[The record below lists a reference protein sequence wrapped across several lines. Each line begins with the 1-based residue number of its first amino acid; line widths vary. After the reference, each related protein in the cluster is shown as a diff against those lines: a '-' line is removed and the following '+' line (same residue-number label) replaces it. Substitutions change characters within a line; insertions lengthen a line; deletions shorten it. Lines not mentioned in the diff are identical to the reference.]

1 MVLLGAL
8 VNGIAIILGTLLG
21 RLLRRIPDSMKN
33 TVMNGIGLA
42 IIVLGIQMGFKSG
55 NFLIVILS
63 LVIGA
68 VVGEWIDLEDKFNR
82 AGHWLERR
90 VGSNEPG
97 SIAQGF
103 VTASLVFVVGAM
115 GFLGALDS
123 GIKGNHDILYT
134 KAIMDGFI
142 SIILTSTLGMGVL
155 FSAIPVFVYEGAIAL
170 LATQITRFV
179 PDVLMND
186 CITEMTAVGGIM
198 IMAIGLNL
206 LGITKVKV
214 ANLLPGIL
222 VAVLLVAMIY
232 GYNTYFG

>member
-8 VNGIAIILGTLLG
+8 VNGVAIVFGTLLG
-21 RLLRRIPDSMKN
+21 RLLRRIPDGMKE

-42 IIVLGIQMGFKSG
+42 IIVLGLQMSFKSE

-68 VVGEWIDLEDKFNR
+68 VIGELVALEDKFTS
-82 AGHWLERR
+82 AGHWLEAR

-103 VTASLVFVVGAM
+103 ITASLVFVVGAM
-115 GFLGALDS
+115 GILGALDS
-123 GIKGNHDILYT
+123 GIKGNHEILYT

-142 SIILTSTLGMGVL
+142 SIILTTTLGVGVL
-155 FSAIPVFVYEGAIAL
+155 FSAIPIILYEGSIAIF
-170 LATQITRFV
+170 ATQITRFI
-179 PDVLMND
+179 PDALLNL
-186 CITEMTAVGGIM
+186 CIAELTATGGIM
-198 IMAIGLNL
+198 IAAIGLNL
-206 LGITKVKV
+206 LGITKIKV

-222 VAVLLVAMIY
+222 IAVLLVSVLYVIQ
-232 GYNTYFG
+232 

>member
-1 MVLLGAL
+1 MVLLGAI
-8 VNGIAIILGTLLG
+8 VNGIAIIAGTLLG
-21 RLLRRIPDSMKN
+21 KLLQRIPESMKN
-33 TVMNGIGLA
+33 TVMQAIGLA

-68 VVGEWIDLEDKFNR
+68 VAGEWIDLDEKFNR
-82 AGHWLERR
+82 VGEWLELKI
-90 VGSNEPG
+90 GSGEQG
-97 SIAQGF
+97 SLSLGF

-115 GFLGALDS
+115 AILGALDS
-123 GIKGNHDILYT
+123 GMKGDHQILYT

-155 FSAIPVFVYEGAIAL
+155 FSAIPVFLYEGAIAL
-170 LATQITRFV
+170 CATQITRFV
-179 PDVLMND
+179 PDALMSSI
-186 CITEMTAVGGIM
+186 ITEMTAAGGVM

-206 LGITKVKV
+206 LGITKIKV

-222 VAVLLVAMIY
+222 VAVLLVAIMY
-232 GYNTYFG
+232 GYGQSV

>member
-8 VNGIAIILGTLLG
+8 VNGVTVVFGTLLG
-21 RLLRRIPDSMKN
+21 RLLRRIPESMKQ

-68 VVGEWIDLEDKFNR
+68 VIGEWIALEDKFT
-82 AGHWLERR
+82 AVGHWLENKI
-90 VGSNEPG
+90 GSNEPG
-97 SIAQGF
+97 SISQGF
-103 VTASLVFVVGAM
+103 ITASLVFVVGAM
-115 GFLGALDS
+115 GILGALDS

-142 SIILTSTLGMGVL
+142 AIILTTTLGVGVL
-155 FSAIPVFVYEGAIAL
+155 FSAIPIILYEGAIAVF
-170 LATQITRFV
+170 ATQITRFI
-179 PDVLMND
+179 PDALMNN
-186 CITEMTAVGGIM
+186 CISELTATGGIM
-198 IMAIGLNL
+198 IAAIGLNL
-206 LGITKVKV
+206 LGITHIKV

-222 VAVLLVAMIY
+222 VAVLLVSILYAIQ
-232 GYNTYFG
+232 